1 MSWEPELLFSTP
13 IWKYQIDDIDN
24 RTMEECAYALKS
36 YEPGVIVSNQGG
48 WQSVAFNYS
57 DGEDYHPILNKIVE
71 LLSEIKLINP
81 IEEVLDITSWI
92 NINAKYSYNE
102 LHNHIGV
109 CFSGVYYIKVPD
121 GDCGNIGFKDPR
133 PLVAGDFFF
142 GQRYEGGGYYS
153 YPPKEGMLLLFPAF
167 VDHMVRP
174 NNTDKDRIS
183 IAFNIM
189 VK

>member
-24 RTMEECAYALKS
+24 RTMEECAYKLRTIDN
-36 YEPGVIVSNQGG
+36 GVVISNQGG
-48 WQSVAFNYS
+48 WQSVGFNYS

-71 LLSEIKLINP
+71 LLSEIELIHP

-92 NINAKYSYNE
+92 NINTKYSYNE

-121 GDCGNIGFKDPR
+121 GDCGTIGFKDPR

-142 GQRYEGGGYYS
+142 SQRYEGGGYYS
-153 YPPKEGMLLLFPAF
+153 YPPKEGMLLLFPSF